1 MGKSLRRF
9 THLDNGRSSGST
21 PSTAPR
27 CGYTQQYLTDRLKEA
42 QTTALAQFGDFFFK
56 TTEEAPTTE
65 FKRLV
70 GTNRWCAAWNATRRL
85 AVTSTQ

>member
-1 MGKSLRRF
+1 LRRF

-70 GTNRWCAAWNATRRL
+70 GDKPLVRCLECDETVGRHKH
-85 AVTSTQ
+85 S